1 MSISIDKYPKML
13 EWENKVFSMP
23 NIPRGEDGLLI
34 VLHDILTLVQK
45 HASPS
50 QKLNV
55 KGSTSKIT
63 LHEVCVRLRPMRLV
77 VKTSTGWELSEEAKL
92 WLESGDNTY
101 LAAVFCANIRF
112 LAEILF
118 FLDTPKT
125 ANELQ
130 DIACREYALN
140 WKTKSDINSRL
151 VWLRQFGFVEFQEF
165 SLLYFIT
172 DTGRDF
178 LKTVE
183 IAEPIVIDYDHD
195 DTRND
200 EVEISEWAFSL
211 LNANL
216 SRKASIGYIPGI
228 TTEFDRT
235 ILSFVQI
242 LENEAEYNSI
252 LTFAKNNYDIADSSV
267 RSFMTTLANMELAER
282 KTDVLYGATEIAQLW
297 LQKAD
302 RLDLLCIIHSKFKF
316 VFEMLSLLR
325 RANMTYKELAATA
338 KVSYGFDRE
347 SVDEIRKRIAFFKA
361 AKLVRNASID
371 SYATTE
377 KGNKLLDLLQIPE
390 ATEKEIT
397 IDTAQVPDNK
407 NADFFTELRLAAKDS
422 SNFER
427 LEHAVQSAF
436 ERLGFHS
443 QWLGGAGKTD
453 VLIKANGA
461 AGKSFSVT
469 VDAKSTAS
477 GNVTDGLVDFDT
489 ILEHQK
495 KHHSDFAAIVGGNFQ
510 NERLINRAK
519 QHGVVLIDIDTLET
533 LIKNHADVPIPAAA
547 YRAVF
552 EIPGIADISC
562 VESEQ
567 NVLLRQGNLIFAVVE
582 CLAEESNNPDTQ
594 GLLYSRDIYFSLR
607 KDARF
612 DVAPTVEEITSI
624 LEFLA
629 SPLIGCVNKKKDA
642 YYATGTLN
650 DASQKF
656 SFYAAL
662 CQKR

>member
-1 MSISIDKYPKML
+1 MSVSVDMYPKMS

-23 NIPRGEDGLLI
+23 NIPRGEEGMLV
-34 VLHDILTLVQK
+34 VLHDILTLVQN

-50 QKLNV
+50 QQLIV
-55 KGSTSKIT
+55 KGSASKIT

-77 VKTSTGWELSEEAKL
+77 VKTSSGWELSKESKL
-92 WLESGDNTY
+92 WLESGDNSY

-118 FLDTPKT
+118 FLDAPKT

-130 DIACREYALN
+130 EIACREYALN

-172 DTGRDF
+172 DAGREF
-178 LKTVE
+178 LKSVE
-183 IAEPIVIDYDHD
+183 IAEPIIVDYNYD
-195 DTRND
+195 DTRNE
-200 EVEISEWAFSL
+200 EVEISDWAL
-211 LNANL
+211 ELVNTNVT
-216 SRKASIGYIPGI
+216 RKPSVGYIPGI
-228 TTEFDRT
+228 TTEFDQT

-242 LENEAEYNSI
+242 LENGAEYSSI
-252 LTFAKNNYDIADSSV
+252 LSFAKNNFDIADSSV
-267 RSFMTTLANMELAER
+267 RSFMTTLTNMELAER
-282 KTDVLYGATEIAQLW
+282 KTDVLYSTTEIAQLW
-297 LQKAD
+297 LQKVNK
-302 RLDLLCIIHSKFKF
+302 LDLLCIIHSKFKF
-316 VFEMLSLLR
+316 VFEMLSILKQSNR
-325 RANMTYKELAATA
+325 TYRELAATA
-338 KVSYGFDRE
+338 RVSYGFERE
-347 SVDEIRKRIAFFKA
+347 NVDEIRKRIAFFKSSN
-361 AKLVRNASID
+361 LVRNASID
-371 SYATTE
+371 SFTTTE
-377 KGNKLLDLLQIPE
+377 KGNRLLALLNLSE
-390 ATEKEIT
+390 AVEKECVIE
-397 IDTAQVPDNK
+397 DAFEDK

-436 ERLGFHS
+436 EKLGFYS
-443 QWLGGAGKTD
+443 QWFGGAGKTD
-453 VLIKANGA
+453 VLIKAKGA
-461 AGKSFSVT
+461 AGSSFSVT

-519 QHGVVLIDIDTLET
+519 QHGVVLIDIDTLEK
-533 LIKNHADVPIPAAA
+533 LVKNHAEVPVPAAV
-547 YRAVF
+547 YKTVF
-552 EIPGIADISC
+552 EMAGIADISC
-562 VESEQ
+562 VENEQ
-567 NVLLRQGNLIFAVVE
+567 KVLLRQGNLIFAVVE
-582 CLAEESNNPDTQ
+582 CLADESNNPDTQ

-656 SFYAAL
+656 SFYATL
-662 CQKR
+662 CKN